1 MNAREQA
8 NSLVNN
14 YLYFC
19 GSREKAIACA
29 LYSIELFI
37 GHLDGSEDNLLNFYQ
52 AVKKELYQL
61 NA

>member
-1 MNAREQA
+1 MNAKEHA
-8 NSLVNN
+8 SSLVNN

-19 GSREKAIACA
+19 GSRDRAISCA
-29 LYSIELFI
+29 LYSVELFI

-61 NA
+61 NG

>member
-19 GSREKAIACA
+19 GSKERAISCA

-52 AVKKELYQL
+52 AVKKELYNIQ
-61 NA
+61 

>member
-19 GSREKAIACA
+19 GSKERAISCA

-52 AVKKELYQL
+52 AVKKELYNL
-61 NA
+61 DA